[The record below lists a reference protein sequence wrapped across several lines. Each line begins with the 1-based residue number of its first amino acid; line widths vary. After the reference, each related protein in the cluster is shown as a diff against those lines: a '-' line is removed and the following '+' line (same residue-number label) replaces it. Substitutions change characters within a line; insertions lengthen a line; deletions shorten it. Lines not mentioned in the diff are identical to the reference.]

1 MDQRGY
7 PVEPSEATT
16 ARALPESRLQAWS
29 AMAARA
35 QAIALVPSQVG
46 GLAA

>member
-7 PVEPSEATT
+7 PVEPSET
-16 ARALPESRLQAWS
+16 AAARELPQSRLQAWS

-35 QAIALVPSQVG
+35 QAIALVPSQTG
-46 GLAA
+46 RLAA